1 MLEDGGIRQMRDG
14 GGGARTDCID
24 PKMLEA
30 VVGGDAVM
38 ARELVEDLLP
48 SARSDIETIRRAADS
63 LLLSEVGAVSHKLK
77 GSVAL
82 VGARDLMALCAELQA
97 AAKGGDKLLVGSLA
111 VRLEGCL
118 QEVEAALQTLL
129 GPVAAE

>member
-1 MLEDGGIRQMRDG
+1 MQREQ
-14 GGGARTDCID
+14 GGGANGACKESID
-24 PKMLEA
+24 PKLLEA
-30 VVGGDAVM
+30 VVGGDLTM

-48 SARSDIETIRRAADS
+48 SARSDIAAICRAADE
-63 LLLSEVGAVSHKLK
+63 LLLAEVGAVSHKLK

-82 VGARDLMALCAELQA
+82 VGARDLMTLCAELQA
-97 AAKGGDKLLVGSLA
+97 AAKGGDRELVCRLA

-118 QEVEAALQTLL
+118 EDMETALQSFL